1 MQTGLI
7 FNLSTMQGA
16 LGLKNPDIH
25 CDINGIDNTLKF
37 GKHNIELPAGEYALT
52 VKIDPVMGKAI
63 QDQSIRFTV
72 QENAHTYINYKVDMF
87 NKSSIQLDGI
97 KEQKEEEA
105 KEWSGTKKAAGGL
118 GYALGRLF
126 RKRNN

>member
-25 CDINGIDNTLKF
+25 CDINGIAHTLKF
-37 GKHNIELPAGEYALT
+37 GKHNIELLAGEYDPT
-52 VKIDPVMGKAI
+52 IKIDPVMGQAI

-72 QENAHTYINYKVDMF
+72 HENAHKYINYEVNIF
-87 NKSSIQLDGI
+87 NKSSIKMAGI
-97 KEQKEEEA
+97 KEHKQDQP
-105 KEWSGTKKAAGGL
+105 KEWTIAKKAAGSL
-118 GYALGRLF
+118 GYTSGRLF
-126 RKRNN
+126 RKRK